1 MSETPE
7 RPERAGRPGAPHRA
21 PPASAFCEIF
31 WPRQEALQQFLGGLL
46 AVKSCDFERWWLG
59 ARRSSTARRSRSQRS
74 TACHRAYGSDVF
86 ITGTPFCSLRRRRHH
101 LQPPATSAPT
111 IVRACSNAP
120 AGIGKHVDG
129 IRIGSCLDA
138 GVELLSKP
146 YRREQ
151 LAAKVRRV
159 LDSAAGEP
167 RKAAETERVLQ
178 SSACDFVPA
187 EPFAKSIVGLILR
200 LGCAP
205 SPGCSSAQPI
215 GYRSPKIVS

>member
-1 MSETPE
+1 MRGEAQP
-7 RPERAGRPGAPHRA
+7 PGGREASVR
-21 PPASAFCEIF
+21 PPAIGRTGPMSSS
-31 WPRQEALQQFLGGLL
+31 QELPFALSEDDD
-46 AVKSCDFERWWLG
+46 A
-59 ARRSSTARRSRSQRS
+59 
-74 TACHRAYGSDVF
+74 
-86 ITGTPFCSLRRRRHH
+86 I

-111 IVRACSNAP
+111 IVGACSNAP
-120 AGIGKHVDG
+120 AGIGKHVDR